1 MNPSATL
8 PSGSA
13 PSERVSAAPPPPPTS
28 SAVSSAPPVFEP
40 LKGAE
45 LVLGTIALSL
55 ATFMNV
61 LDTSIANVSIPAI
74 SGDMGVSPAQ
84 GTWVITSFAVAN
96 AISVPLT
103 GWLTQRFG
111 QVRLFT
117 ASVLLFVLASWLC
130 GLAPNIGMLIAFR
143 VLQGLV
149 AGPMIPLSQ
158 TLLLASYP
166 RAKAGMA
173 MAMRAMTVLV
183 APVAGPLLG
192 GWITDNFSWPWIFYI
207 NIPVGLFAAALTWS
221 IYKKRDPG
229 PRRVPLDVVG
239 LVLLILF
246 VGSMQ
251 IMIDMGKELDWF
263 ESGEI
268 IALAVA
274 AVVSFLF
281 FLAWELTDK
290 HPIVDLRLFGQR
302 NFVTGTLSL
311 SVAYG
316 LFFGNVVL
324 LPLWLQQHMGY
335 TATWAGLA
343 TAPVGLLAIVLSP
356 WVGKNVSRIDPRK
369 LATVAF
375 LGFGLVL
382 WMRSHFNTQADFT
395 TILIPTV
402 LQGAAM
408 AFFFIPL
415 QAIVFSGLPPERM
428 PSASGLSNFVRIT
441 AGAIG
446 TSLFTTLWENRAA
459 LHHAQ
464 LSEAINDGSAAATGV
479 LSQLV
484 AGGMS
489 RQQALA
495 SVDRMVNQQAFTMA
509 VTDVFYLSAMLFFGL
524 VVLVWLSKPTL
535 GKVSSEAAAAH

>member
-1 MNPSATL
+1 MNTDAINAAGPARHT
-8 PSGSA
+8 PA
-13 PSERVSAAPPPPPTS
+13 PAASPPPPPS
-28 SAVSSAPPVFEP
+28 GRAPAYPP
-40 LKGAE
+40 LQGGQ
-45 LVLGTIALSL
+45 LVLGTVALSL

-74 SGDMGVSPAQ
+74 AGDMGVSPSQ

-111 QVRLFT
+111 QVRLFVM
-117 ASVLLFVLASWLC
+117 SVLLFVVASWLC
-130 GLAPNIGMLIAFR
+130 GLAPNIELLIAFR

-166 RAKAGMA
+166 PAKAGMA
-173 MAMRAMTVLV
+173 MAMWGMTVLV

-192 GWITDNFSWPWIFYI
+192 GWITDNISWPWIFYI
-207 NIPVGLFAAALTWS
+207 NIPVGIFAAGLTWS
-221 IYKKRDPG
+221 IYHKRDPG
-229 PRRVPLDVVG
+229 PRRVPLDIAG
-239 LVLLILF
+239 LVLLVLF
-246 VGSMQ
+246 VGTMQ
-251 IMIDMGKELDWF
+251 IMIDKGKELDWF

-268 IALAVA
+268 IALTVVSA
-274 AVVSFLF
+274 VSFLF

-290 HPIVDLRLFGQR
+290 HPIVDLRLFARR
-302 NFVTGTLSL
+302 NFLTGTLSL

-324 LPLWLQQHMGY
+324 LPLWLQQFMGY

-375 LGFGLVL
+375 VGFGLVL
-382 WMRSHFNTQADFT
+382 WMRSHFNTQADFM
-395 TILIPTV
+395 TILIPTL

-415 QAIVFSGLPPERM
+415 QAIVFSGLPPEQM
-428 PSASGLSNFVRIT
+428 PSAAGLSNFVRIT
-441 AGAIG
+441 AGAVG
-446 TSLFTTLWENRAA
+446 TSLFTTLWESRAA
-459 LHHAQ
+459 MHHAH
-464 LSEAINDGSAAATGV
+464 LVEAIHLGSPTAVATIG
-479 LSQLV
+479 QLM
-484 AGGMS
+484 AGGLT
-489 RQQALA
+489 REQALA
-495 SVDRMVNQQAFTMA
+495 SIDRLVNQQAFTLA
-509 VTDVFYLSAMLFFGL
+509 VTDLFYLSSALFFVLVL
-524 VVLVWLSKPTL
+524 VVWTSRPVR
-535 GKVSSEAAAAH
+535 GAGAGGGGAH

>member
-1 MNPSATL
+1 MNTDAINAAGPAR
-8 PSGSA
+8 PNSA
-13 PSERVSAAPPPPPTS
+13 PPTSAPPPPGR
-28 SAVSSAPPVFEP
+28 APAFAP
-40 LKGAE
+40 LQGGQ
-45 LVLGTIALSL
+45 LVLGTVALSL

-74 SGDMGVSPAQ
+74 AGDMGVSPSQ

-111 QVRLFT
+111 QVRLFIM
-117 ASVLLFVLASWLC
+117 SVLLFVVASWLC

-166 RAKAGMA
+166 PAKSGMA
-173 MAMRAMTVLV
+173 MAMWGMTVLV

-207 NIPVGLFAAALTWS
+207 NIPVGIFAAALTWS
-221 IYKKRDPG
+221 IYHKRDPG

-239 LVLLILF
+239 LVLLVLF
-246 VGSMQ
+246 VGAMQ
-251 IMIDMGKELDWF
+251 IMIDKGKELDWF
-263 ESGEI
+263 QSGEI
-268 IALAVA
+268 ILLTVVSA
-274 AVVSFLF
+274 VSFLF

-290 HPIVDLRLFGQR
+290 HPIVDLRLFARR

-324 LPLWLQQHMGY
+324 LPLWLQQFMGY

-369 LATVAF
+369 LGTVAF
-375 LGFGLVL
+375 VGFGLVL
-382 WMRSHFNTQADFT
+382 WMRSHFNTQADFL
-395 TILIPTV
+395 TILIPTL

-415 QAIVFSGLPPERM
+415 QAIVFSGLPPEQM
-428 PSASGLSNFVRIT
+428 PSAAGLSNFVRIT
-441 AGAIG
+441 AGAVG
-446 TSLFTTLWENRAA
+446 TSLFTTLWESRAA
-459 LHHAQ
+459 MHHAH
-464 LSEAINDGSAAATGV
+464 LVEAIHPGSQTAMATI
-479 LSQLV
+479 SQLM
-484 AGGMS
+484 AGGLT
-489 RQQALA
+489 REQALA
-495 SVDRMVNQQAFTMA
+495 SVDRLVNQQAFTMA
-509 VTDVFYLSAMLFFGL
+509 VTDLFFL
-524 VVLVWLSKPTL
+524 SSALFFVLVLVIWTSRPVR
-535 GKVSSEAAAAH
+535 GAGAGGGGAH

>member
-1 MNPSATL
+1 MPGASWPTL
-8 PSGSA
+8 
-13 PSERVSAAPPPPPTS
+13 AAPPATPPSTPSTPS
-28 SAVSSAPPVFEP
+28 RAPAYPP
-40 LKGAE
+40 LTGAP
-45 LVLGTIALSL
+45 LVLGTVALSL

-74 SGDMGVSPAQ
+74 AGDMGVSPAQ
-84 GTWVITSFAVAN
+84 GTWIITSFAVAN

-117 ASVLLFVLASWLC
+117 ASVLLFVIASWLC

-166 RAKAGMA
+166 TAKAGTA
-173 MAMRAMTVLV
+173 MAMWAITVLV

-192 GWITDNFSWPWIFYI
+192 GWITDNISWPWIFYI
-207 NIPVGLFAAALTWS
+207 NIPVGLFAAGLTWS
-221 IYKKRDPG
+221 IYRKRDPG
-229 PRRVPLDVVG
+229 PRRVPLDVIG

-246 VGSMQ
+246 VGAMQ
-251 IMIDMGKELDWF
+251 IMIDKGKELDWF
-263 ESGEI
+263 SSGQI
-268 IALAVA
+268 VALAIVA
-274 AVVSFLF
+274 SVSFLF

-290 HPIVDLRLFGQR
+290 HPVVDLRLFAQR
-302 NFVTGTLSL
+302 NFVAGTMSL
-311 SVAYG
+311 SIAYG

-324 LPLWLQQHMGY
+324 LPLWLQQYMGY

-343 TAPVGLLAIVLSP
+343 TAPVGILAILLSP
-356 WVGKNVSRIDPRK
+356 WVGKNVSKIDPRV

-375 LGFGLVL
+375 VGFGLVL
-382 WMRSHFNTQADFT
+382 WMRSHFNAQADFT

-415 QAIVFSGLPPERM
+415 QAIVFSGLTPERM
-428 PSASGLSNFVRIT
+428 PSAAGLSNFVRIT
-441 AGAIG
+441 AGAVG
-446 TSLFTTLWENRAA
+446 TSLFTTFWENRAI

-464 LSEAINDGSAAATGV
+464 LSEAVNPGNQAAMQTLG
-479 LSQLV
+479 QLT
-484 AGGMS
+484 AGGLS
-489 RQQALA
+489 TEQALTSINRTIDQQAY
-495 SVDRMVNQQAFTMA
+495 TMA
-509 VTDVFYLSAMLFFGL
+509 VTDMFYLSGLLFF
-524 VVLVWLSKPTL
+524 VLIAVIWLAKPKP
-535 GKVSSEAAAAH
+535 GGAAGGGGAH

>member
-1 MNPSATL
+1 MSSIAAAL
-8 PSGSA
+8 PGSSGNT
-13 PSERVSAAPPPPPTS
+13 PPAPPPPPTP
-28 SAVSSAPPVFEP
+28 AKPVSFEP
-40 LKGAE
+40 LQGTQ

-61 LDTSIANVSIPAI
+61 LDSSIANVSIPAI
-74 SGDMGVSPAQ
+74 AGDMGVSPAQ

-117 ASVLLFVLASWLC
+117 MSILLFVVASWLC
-130 GLAPNIGMLIAFR
+130 GLAPNIGTLIAFR

-166 RAKAGMA
+166 RAKAGTALA
-173 MAMRAMTVLV
+173 MWGMTVLV

-207 NIPVGLFAAALTWS
+207 NIPVGLLAAAATWS
-221 IYKKRDPG
+221 IYRSRDPG

-246 VGSMQ
+246 VGAMQ
-251 IMIDMGKELDWF
+251 IMIDKGKELDWF
-263 ESGEI
+263 ASAEI
-268 IALAVA
+268 LTL
-274 AVVSFLF
+274 AVVSVVSFMF
-281 FLAWELTDK
+281 FLAWELTER
-290 HPIVDLRLFGQR
+290 HPIVDLRLFAQR
-302 NFVTGTLSL
+302 NFVAGTMSL
-311 SVAYG
+311 SIAYG

-343 TAPVGLLAIVLSP
+343 TAPVGVLAILLSP
-356 WVGKNVSRIDPRK
+356 WVGKNVHRIDPRK
-369 LATVAF
+369 LATIAF
-375 LGFGLVL
+375 VGFGAVL
-382 WMRSHFNTQADFT
+382 WMRSHFSTQSDST

-441 AGAIG
+441 AGAVG
-446 TSLFTTLWENRAA
+446 TSLFTTVWESRAQM
-459 LHHAQ
+459 HHAH
-464 LSEAINDGSAAATGV
+464 LTEAINDGSTAAT
-479 LSQLV
+479 STIAQMM
-484 AGGMS
+484 ASGMG
-489 RQQALA
+489 REQALA
-495 SVDRMVNQQAFTMA
+495 SIDRMISQQAYTLA
-509 VTDVFYLSAMLFFGL
+509 VTDIFYLSAVLFF
-524 VVLVWLSKPTL
+524 VLVAVVWMAKPTV
-535 GKVSSEAAAAH
+535 GVADAGGGGGAH

>member
-1 MNPSATL
+1 M
-8 PSGSA
+8 
-13 PSERVSAAPPPPPTS
+13 
-28 SAVSSAPPVFEP
+28 
-40 LKGAE
+40 
-45 LVLGTIALSL
+45 LGTIALSL

-61 LDTSIANVSIPAI
+61 LDSSIANVSIPAI

-117 ASVLLFVLASWLC
+117 ASILLFVIASWLC

-166 RAKAGMA
+166 KAKAGTA
-173 MAMRAMTVLV
+173 MAMWAMTVLV

-192 GWITDNFSWPWIFYI
+192 GWITDNISWPWIFYI

-221 IYKKRDPG
+221 IYHKRDPG

-239 LVLLILF
+239 LALLVLF
-246 VGSMQ
+246 VGAMQ
-251 IMIDMGKELDWF
+251 IMIDKGKELDWF
-263 ESGEI
+263 ASNEI
-268 IALAVA
+268 VILAVV
-274 AVVSFLF
+274 AVVCFMF
-281 FLAWELTDK
+281 FLAWELTDV
-290 HPIVDLRLFGQR
+290 HPIVDLRLFASR

-311 SVAYG
+311 SIAYG

-343 TAPVGLLAIVLSP
+343 TAPVGLLAIILSP
-356 WVGKNVSRIDPRK
+356 WVGKNVGKIDPRK

-375 LGFGLVL
+375 LGFGGVL
-382 WMRSHFNTQADFT
+382 WMRSNFNTQADFN

-415 QAIVFSGLPPERM
+415 QAIVFSGLPPSKM

-441 AGAIG
+441 AGAVG
-446 TSLFTTLWENRAA
+446 TSLFTTLWEDRAV

-464 LSEAINDGSAAATGV
+464 LTEAVNAGNNTAVQS
-479 LSQLV
+479 LNQLT
-484 AGGMS
+484 AGGLTPE
-489 RQQALA
+489 QALA
-495 SVDRMVNQQAFTMA
+495 NINRIIDQQAYTMA
-509 VTDVFYLSAMLFFGL
+509 VTDLFYASSLLFFLLIGM
-524 VVLVWLSKPTL
+524 VWLSRPKL
-535 GKVSSEAAAAH
+535 GATASTEAAH

>member
-1 MNPSATL
+1 MSST
-8 PSGSA
+8 
-13 PSERVSAAPPPPPTS
+13 
-28 SAVSSAPPVFEP
+28 SAVLPGQPGVDEPVSVPAPAPNPAAARAPAFAP
-40 LKGAE
+40 LSGGE

-117 ASVLLFVLASWLC
+117 ASVLLFVIASWLC
-130 GLAPNIGMLIAFR
+130 GLAPNIESLIAFR

-166 RAKAGMA
+166 AAKAGTA
-173 MAMRAMTVLV
+173 MAMWAMTVLV

-192 GWITDNFSWPWIFYI
+192 GWITDNISWPWIFYI
-207 NIPVGLFAAALTWS
+207 NIPVGLFAAGLTWS
-221 IYKKRDPG
+221 IYRKRDPG

-239 LVLLILF
+239 LVLLVLF
-246 VGSMQ
+246 VGAMQ
-251 IMIDMGKELDWF
+251 IMIDKGKELDWF
-263 ESGEI
+263 SSGQI
-268 IALAVA
+268 ITLAVV

-290 HPIVDLRLFGQR
+290 HPIVDLRLFVQR
-302 NFVTGTLSL
+302 NFLTGTLSL
-311 SVAYG
+311 SIAYG

-324 LPLWLQQHMGY
+324 LPLWLQQYMGY

-343 TAPVGLLAIVLSP
+343 TAPVGILAIILSP
-356 WVGKNVSRIDPRK
+356 WVGKNVSKIDPRK

-375 LGFGLVL
+375 VGFGVVL
-382 WMRSHFNTQADFT
+382 WMRSHFNAQADFM

-415 QAIVFSGLPPERM
+415 QAIVFSGLTPDRM
-428 PSASGLSNFVRIT
+428 PSAAGLSNFVRIT
-441 AGAIG
+441 AGAVG
-446 TSLFTTLWENRAA
+446 TSLFTTLWESRAT

-464 LSEAINDGSAAATGV
+464 LAESMNATNNT
-479 LSQLV
+479 LTQTLNQLV
-484 AGGMS
+484 ASGLS
-489 RQQALA
+489 NEQALA
-495 SVDRMVNQQAFTMA
+495 NINRSIDQQAYTMA
-509 VTDVFYLSAMLFFGL
+509 VTDVFYLSALLFF
-524 VVLVWLSKPTL
+524 VLIAIVWLAKPKL
-535 GKVSSEAAAAH
+535 KPGAASGGGGAH

>member
-1 MNPSATL
+1 LN
-8 PSGSA
+8 A
-13 PSERVSAAPPPPPTS
+13 PGAAPP
-28 SAVSSAPPVFEP
+28 AGAPPAPPAITRPPAAAP
-40 LKGAE
+40 LQGRD

-74 SGDMGVSPAQ
+74 AGDMGVSPAQ

-166 RAKAGMA
+166 AAMAGTA
-173 MAMRAMTVLV
+173 MAMWAITVLV

-192 GWITDNFSWPWIFYI
+192 GWITDNISWPWIFFI
-207 NIPVGLFAAALTWS
+207 NIPVGLAAATATWS
-221 IYKKRDPG
+221 IYRQRDPG
-229 PRRVPLDVVG
+229 PRRVPLDRVG
-239 LVLLILF
+239 LVLLVLF
-246 VGSMQ
+246 IGAMQ
-251 IMIDMGKELDWF
+251 IMIDKGKELDWF
-263 ESGEI
+263 ASTEI
-268 IALAVA
+268 VALAVT
-274 AVVSFLF
+274 AVVAFLF
-281 FLAWELTDK
+281 FLAWELTDA

-302 NFVTGTLSL
+302 NFVTGTLAL

-324 LPLWLQQHMGY
+324 LPLWLQQYMGY

-356 WVGKNVSRIDPRK
+356 WVGKNVGRIDPRK

-382 WMRSHFNTQADFT
+382 WMRSHFNTQADFV

-441 AGAIG
+441 AGAVG
-446 TSLFTTLWENRAA
+446 TSLFTTVWESRAA

-464 LSEAINDGSAAATGV
+464 LSEAVNRGNPAAVQMLNQLTSAGLT
-479 LSQLV
+479 
-484 AGGMS
+484 
-489 RQQALA
+489 REQALA
-495 SVDRMVNQQAFTMA
+495 SINRSLDQQAFTLA
-509 VTDVFYLSAMLFFGL
+509 VTDIFYLSAVLFIAL
-524 VVLVWLSKPTL
+524 VALVWLARPT
-535 GKVSSEAAAAH
+535 GRAAGGGGGAH